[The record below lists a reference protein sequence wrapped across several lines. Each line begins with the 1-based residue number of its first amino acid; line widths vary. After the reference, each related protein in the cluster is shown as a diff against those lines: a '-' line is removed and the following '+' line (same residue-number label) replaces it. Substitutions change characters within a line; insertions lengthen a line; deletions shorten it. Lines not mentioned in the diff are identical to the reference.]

1 MGISRNQK
9 EIPELEST
17 VIKMK
22 NSPRLKDKLEQAE
35 ERTSELEDKTV
46 DIIKSEEKKKRLKK
60 SEPSPRNL

>member
-17 VIKMK
+17 IIKMK
-22 NSPRLKDKLEQAE
+22 NSPRLQDKLEQAE